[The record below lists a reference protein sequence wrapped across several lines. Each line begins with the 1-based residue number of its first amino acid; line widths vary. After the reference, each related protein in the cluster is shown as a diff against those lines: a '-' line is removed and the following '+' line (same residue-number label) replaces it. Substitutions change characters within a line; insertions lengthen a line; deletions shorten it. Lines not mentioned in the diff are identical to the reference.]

1 MSPIMLDLEFC
12 NIINGKM
19 GYANY
24 VKYGC
29 LNIRLIL
36 QDFDFYIPWHIPGF
50 SLPIRPDID
59 PILKSNGSFNHES
72 NKRACD
78 I

>member
-36 QDFDFYIPWHIPGF
+36 QDFDFYIP
-50 SLPIRPDID
+50 
-59 PILKSNGSFNHES
+59 
-72 NKRACD
+72 
-78 I
+78 